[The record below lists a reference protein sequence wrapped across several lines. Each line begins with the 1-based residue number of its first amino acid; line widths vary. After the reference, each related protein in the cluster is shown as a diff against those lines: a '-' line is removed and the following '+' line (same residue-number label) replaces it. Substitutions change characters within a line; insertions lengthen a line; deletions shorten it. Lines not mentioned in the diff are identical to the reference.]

1 VVTICDHLIFAASA
15 FEDDRVSDLLA
26 HQRSM
31 AAVLVLLTLLAV
43 ASASLCPRLKGKL
56 DFEPQKVQK

>member
-1 VVTICDHLIFAASA
+1 VA
-15 FEDDRVSDLLA
+15 DLLA

-31 AAVLVLLTLLAV
+31 VAVLVLLTLLAA

-56 DFEPQKVQK
+56 DFEPQKVKNKSSHCYYHIQSKLIGVAIS